1 MKTTHRGTPRE
12 PTTPAPTASGPDAA
26 RTQALAAIA
35 EIGGHLSSPGGVAA
49 LLDIAEA
56 ACRAIEGLWP
66 EHIDALDAE
75 TKKRH
80 FLPVLHTN
88 LPPELA
94 PTGKWPS
101 DRLRDVVEMKPYALG
116 PKRKKSQF
124 DALDYLGQVF
134 VVRVLSDSEPG
145 PLGLEHFVGCAPIP
159 DDVRLRLRA
168 TRDLGEWSAA
178 LIDWVK
184 ANWPDAFHPKREREG
199 ERYGG
204 AMVEIAEERRKRQQ
218 TEAVSPEA
226 LLRQSAR
233 DVLKPLLR
241 DSKTI

>member
-1 MKTTHRGTPRE
+1 MKTTHPRRAKK
-12 PTTPAPTASGPDAA
+12 PAPAPSPPGPDAA
-26 RTQALAAIA
+26 RAQALAALS
-35 EIGGHLSSPGGVAA
+35 ELGRHLSSPGGVAA

-56 ACRAIEGLWP
+56 ACRAVEDLWP
-66 EHIDALDAE
+66 EHVDALDAE

-101 DRLRDVVEMKPYALG
+101 DRLRDVVELKPYTLG

-124 DALDYLGQVF
+124 DALDYLAQIF
-134 VVRVLSDSEPG
+134 VARVLAETEPE
-145 PLGLEHFVGCAPIP
+145 PLGLEHFVGRAPIP
-159 DDVRLRLRA
+159 DGLRLRLRSN
-168 TRDLGEWSAA
+168 RDLGDWSAA
-178 LIDWVK
+178 LIDWIK
-184 ANWPDAFHPKREREG
+184 ANWPDAFTPRKEREG
-199 ERYGG
+199 RRVGG
-204 AMVEIAEERRKRQQ
+204 AMIEIADERRKRQQ